1 MSEVSMKNT
10 TPEWVNLIKYRLQCE
25 QDGYPENYLALVV
38 NAMNDECID
47 LQNHLIFMDNVG
59 HVLTIKYLNTLTIK
73 AINKLFTDYGFADD
87 IKYFLTLT
95 EPLALRYLEDY
106 RINYQQYSVFKTL
119 LSFQAI
125 ESIAN
130 IDKKRFILTLKRSKN
145 SEGVL

>member
-1 MSEVSMKNT
+1 MKNT
-10 TPEWVNLIKYRLQCE
+10 SVEWVNLIRYRLQCE
-25 QDGYPENYLALVV
+25 KDGYPENYLAIVI
-38 NAMNDECID
+38 NAMNDKCID
-47 LQNHLIFMDNVG
+47 PQNPLIFMDNVG

-95 EPLALRYLEDY
+95 EPMALQYIEDY

-125 ESIAN
+125 ESISN

>member
-1 MSEVSMKNT
+1 MKNT
-10 TPEWVNLIKYRLQCE
+10 SAEWVNLIRYRLQCE
-25 QDGYPENYLALVV
+25 KDGYPENYLAIVV

-47 LQNHLIFMDNVG
+47 PQNPLIFMDNVG

-95 EPLALRYLEDY
+95 EPMALRYTEDY

-125 ESIAN
+125 ESISSV
-130 IDKKRFILTLKRSKN
+130 DKKRFILTLKRSKN
-145 SEGVL
+145 SEDVL

>member
-1 MSEVSMKNT
+1 MKNT
-10 TPEWVNLIKYRLQCE
+10 SAEWVNLIRYRLQCE
-25 QDGYPENYLALVV
+25 KDGYPENYLAIVV

-47 LQNHLIFMDNVG
+47 PQNPLIFMDNVG

-95 EPLALRYLEDY
+95 EPMALQYTEDY

-125 ESIAN
+125 ESISN

-145 SEGVL
+145 SDDVL

>member
-1 MSEVSMKNT
+1 MKNT
-10 TPEWVNLIKYRLQCE
+10 SAEWVNLIRYRLQCE
-25 QDGYPENYLALVV
+25 KDGYPENYLAIVV

-47 LQNHLIFMDNVG
+47 PQNPLIFMDNVG

-87 IKYFLTLT
+87 IKHFLTLT
-95 EPLALRYLEDY
+95 EPMALHYTEDY

-125 ESIAN
+125 ESISN

-145 SEGVL
+145 SDDVL

>member
-1 MSEVSMKNT
+1 MKNT
-10 TPEWVNLIKYRLQCE
+10 SAEWVNLIRYRLQCE
-25 QDGYPENYLALVV
+25 KDGYPENYLAIVI

-47 LQNHLIFMDNVG
+47 PQNPLIFMDNVG

-87 IKYFLTLT
+87 IKYFLTLA
-95 EPLALRYLEDY
+95 EPMALQYIEDY

-125 ESIAN
+125 ESISN

-145 SEGVL
+145 SEGVV

>member
-47 LQNHLIFMDNVG
+47 PQNHLIFMDNVG

-95 EPLALRYLEDY
+95 EPLALRY
-106 RINYQQYSVFKTL
+106 
-119 LSFQAI
+119 
-125 ESIAN
+125 
-130 IDKKRFILTLKRSKN
+130 
-145 SEGVL
+145 